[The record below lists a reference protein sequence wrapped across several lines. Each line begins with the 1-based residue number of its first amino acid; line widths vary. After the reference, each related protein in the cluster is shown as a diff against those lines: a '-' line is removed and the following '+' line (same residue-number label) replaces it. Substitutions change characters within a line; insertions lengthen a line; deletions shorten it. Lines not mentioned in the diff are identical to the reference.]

1 MKENNIVSKPS
12 LLGLIRERIS
22 KFGELGIFLALI
34 LLSLV
39 IGITNPAFFNPDNLM
54 NILRTS
60 SYIVIIAIGQTL
72 VLILGGFD
80 LSVGSVM
87 GLGGLV
93 AAACMNMLGL
103 GIGLSILIAL
113 LAGALFGIIN
123 GTLIVRVKMP
133 PFIVT
138 LGTLY
143 IARGL
148 VNVITKGRNVFPL
161 AEGFDVL
168 GNGDLFGVPY
178 SVVIMI
184 VLLVVTSLILKRTVF
199 GRYVMAIGGNEE
211 TTRLSG
217 INVALIKQLVF
228 IVTGILAAF
237 AGVIVTSRMG
247 TGQTNLGTG
256 WELTTV
262 AACLIGGTS
271 TFGGKGTMFGT
282 FVGAMLMSVLTTG
295 MVLMRIS
302 TYYQN
307 IVLGCII
314 IAAVALDL
322 SNRRKTGDIV

>member
-1 MKENNIVSKPS
+1 MKENKTAAGRVFSGQMLS
-12 LLGLIRERIS
+12 VLG
-22 KFGELGIFLALI
+22 KFNELGIFLVLI
-34 LLSLV
+34 FLSLI
-39 IGITNPAFFNPDNLM
+39 IGVVNPSFFGADNLM

-60 SYIVIIAIGQTL
+60 SYIVILSIGQTL
-72 VLILGGFD
+72 VLILAGFD

-103 GIGLSILIAL
+103 GIGVSILFAL
-113 LAGALFGIIN
+113 LAGASIGFIN
-123 GTLIVRVKMP
+123 GLLIVRAKIP

-148 VNVITKGRNVFPL
+148 VNVITMGRNVFPL
-161 AEGFDVL
+161 ADGFGVL
-168 GNGDLFGVPY
+168 GNGELFGVPY
-178 SVVIMI
+178 SVIIMVI
-184 VLLVVTSLILKRTVF
+184 LLIAASWMLKKTIF
-199 GRYVMAIGGNEE
+199 GRYIMAIGGNEE
-211 TTRLSG
+211 TAKLSG
-217 INVALIKQLVF
+217 INVPLVKQIVF
-228 IVTGILAAF
+228 VITGMLAAF
-237 AGVIVTSRMG
+237 TGIIITSRMG

-256 WELTTV
+256 WELTSV
-262 AACLIGGTS
+262 AASLIGGTS

-282 FVGAMLMSVLTTG
+282 LIGAMLMSVLTTG

-314 IAAVALDL
+314 IGAVALDL